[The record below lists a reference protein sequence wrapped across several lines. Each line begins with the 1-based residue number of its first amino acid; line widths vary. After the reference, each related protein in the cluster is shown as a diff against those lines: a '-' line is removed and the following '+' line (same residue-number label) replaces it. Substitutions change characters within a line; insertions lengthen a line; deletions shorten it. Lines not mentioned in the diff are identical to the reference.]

1 MINLVAKY
9 LIGEL
14 TSEEKKLFLLSVA
27 EDKTLRDE
35 LAEFDQLLGHL
46 SLLPQKDDEL
56 KAQKSLLN
64 FLKDIDTKKERE

>member
-9 LIGEL
+9 LTGEL

>member
-1 MINLVAKY
+1 MINLVSKY
-9 LIGEL
+9 LTGEL
-14 TSEEKKLFLLSVA
+14 TVDEKKLFLLSVA